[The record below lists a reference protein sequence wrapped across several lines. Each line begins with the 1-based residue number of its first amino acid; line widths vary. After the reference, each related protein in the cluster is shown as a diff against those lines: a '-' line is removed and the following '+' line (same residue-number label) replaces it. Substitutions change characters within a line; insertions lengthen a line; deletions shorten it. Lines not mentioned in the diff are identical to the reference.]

1 MELKYVPTTCPY
13 CGTGCGFNIV
23 VKDGRAAGIEPW
35 HRAPVNAGKL
45 CQKGRYAHEFI
56 HSKDRLVK
64 PLVRENGQL
73 VETSWEEA
81 LALIAGKFMTYLP
94 EEIACLSSARTSNEE
109 NYLMQK
115 FARAVLKTSNI
126 DHCARLCHSSTVA
139 GLAAVFGSGAM
150 TNSILDIE
158 ESKCIFIIGSNTLE
172 QHPLIGRRVMLA
184 KKKGAKIICADPR
197 CTPTAKQADLHL
209 SMYSG
214 TDVALLNGLMHHII
228 ENGWE
233 DSAFISKRTK
243 NYEEMKSVVMQETYS
258 LSNVSKITGVPEE
271 DLKTAAEWIAQSKPS
286 ALLYSMGITQHT
298 VGVDNVRSTANLMLL
313 TGNLGV
319 SGGGVNPLRGQ
330 NNVQGACDMG
340 CLPDVYPGYQKV
352 ADPENNR
359 KMESIWGVSGLP
371 KAPGLTVTE
380 LMEQLAEGT
389 STVKCMYVMGENF
402 MLSDPDLNKVRK
414 AMKQLDFLV
423 VQDLFLSETAEFA
436 DVVLPAACY
445 AEKHGTQTNTE
456 RRVQRIRKAVDPPGG
471 AKADWRI
478 ICELA
483 GCMGYGPQFSYTNEA
498 EIFEEIAKVTPQ
510 YGGMSYE
517 RLEKP
522 DSVKKERIA
531 KGKFIVETPEE
542 EFSIPI
548 DKLEEANFG
557 RRSNCRR
564 CKLKIPRQADLA
576 CGEWGVMGME
586 ATFVEVC
593 SAKGA
598 ELLKQAKIAGVV
610 ETFPPVPKGVEI
622 RGKIEKSMLKLADGW
637 REKDFQSLGEGKTRL
652 KQLMDETSR
661 CIKCYTCIEVC
672 PALSGTK
679 VSDFTITPGK
689 VPPSFAFHALRYSL
703 VADSCINCGQC
714 EELCPMDIPNALFMH
729 SFAVEFQELYGY
741 QAGQDLSV
749 PNISPLEIFRQ
760 KENRKKLG
768 CKKN

>member
-1 MELKYVPTTCPY
+1 MCLGENGKMELKYVPTTCPY

-23 VKDGRAAGIEPW
+23 EKDGTAVGIEPW

-45 CQKGRYAHEFI
+45 CQKGRYAYEFI

-64 PLVRENGQL
+64 PLIRKKGKL
-73 VETSWEEA
+73 VEVSWDEA
-81 LALIAGKFMTYLP
+81 LNLIAEKFMTFLP

-139 GLAAVFGSGAM
+139 GLAVVFGSGAM
-150 TNSILDIE
+150 TNSISDLE

-172 QHPLIGRRVMLA
+172 QHPLIGRRLILA

-197 CTPTAKQADLHL
+197 FTPTAKQADIHL

-243 NYEEMKSVVMQETYS
+243 NFDELKAVVMQDIYS
-258 LSNVSKITGVPEE
+258 LPHVSKITGIPGE
-271 DLKTAAEWIAQSKPS
+271 DLKTTAEWIAQSKPS

-319 SGGGVNPLRGQ
+319 PGGGVNPLRGQ

-340 CLPDVYPGYQKV
+340 CLPDVYPGYHKI
-352 ADPENNR
+352 ADPENYR

-371 KAPGLTVTE
+371 KTPGFTVTE

-414 AMKQLDFLV
+414 AMNNLDFLV
-423 VQDLFLSETAEFA
+423 VQDLFLSETANLA

-445 AEKHGTQTNTE
+445 AEKNGTQTNTE
-456 RRVQRIRKAVDPPGG
+456 RRVQRIRKAVEPPGD

-483 GCMGYGPQFSYTNEA
+483 ERMGYGKQFSYLNEA

-517 RLEKP
+517 RLKNPNSLQWPCPDKTHPGTPILHTEKFSTP
-522 DSVKKERIA
+522 DGLA
-531 KGKFIVETPEE
+531 
-542 EFSIPI
+542 EFSGIEWKPPAEVPDAEYPLI
-548 DKLEEANFG
+548 LTTGRNIWHWHTG
-557 RRSNCRR
+557 TMTRRSKTLASEVRTGWVELHPDDAKKLGVSNREKIRVVSRR
-564 CKLKIPRQADLA
+564 GSIEIPSMVTEDIKPGVVFIPFHFKECAANLLTNGALDPVAKIPEYKA
-576 CGEWGVMGME
+576 CAV
-586 ATFVEVC
+586 
-593 SAKGA
+593 
-598 ELLKQAKIAGVV
+598 
-610 ETFPPVPKGVEI
+610 
-622 RGKIEKSMLKLADGW
+622 KIEKIEPQEGNLG
-637 REKDFQSLGEGKTRL
+637 RENF
-652 KQLMDETSR
+652 ET
-661 CIKCYTCIEVC
+661 
-672 PALSGTK
+672 
-679 VSDFTITPGK
+679 F
-689 VPPSFAFHALRYSL
+689 
-703 VADSCINCGQC
+703 
-714 EELCPMDIPNALFMH
+714 
-729 SFAVEFQELYGY
+729 
-741 QAGQDLSV
+741 
-749 PNISPLEIFRQ
+749 
-760 KENRKKLG
+760 
-768 CKKN
+768 